1 MSHGSRIGRVAF
13 VIAVTSV
20 SCYCTS
26 PDSYTTNP
34 ALTADER
41 YLVDAYVSV
50 ARARTLSDVNHLK
63 SDSLFAALD
72 STLDTTRIANTIR
85 DLNGDPDR
93 WLVVFEKIERK
104 LGSLDMRGSKNT
116 R

>member
-1 MSHGSRIGRVAF
+1 MSHWSRIGRVAF
-13 VIAVTSV
+13 VIALASV
-20 SCYCTS
+20 SCYCTG

-34 ALTADER
+34 TLTSDES
-41 YLVDAYVSV
+41 YLVDAYVRV
-50 ARARTLSDVNHLK
+50 ARARTLGDVNRLK

-72 STLDTTRIANTIR
+72 STLDSARIANTIR

-93 WLVVFEKIERK
+93 WLVVFEKIERR
-104 LGSLDMRGSKNT
+104 LGSLDMEGSKNT